1 MDGETRSFLNVW
13 LTAIAALCYCYYVTA
28 SLPPWKLRVL
38 SLLPVIAL
46 FAALPLCISTVIPSG
61 VTAFFLAWLCNSRL
75 LLLAFDSGPLRQ
87 HKKSI
92 PLFVTLACLP
102 LNVRS
107 ESNRRGAPAARAPK
121 LPFNWAAKIL
131 LLAVL
136 VTANGT
142 HCYKDANPKLLVA
155 IYSCMLYLLI
165 DVVLGFFI
173 NAVRLLTGVDLE
185 PPSNEPYL
193 STSLQDFWGR
203 RWNLVVTDTL
213 HQSVYV
219 PLRRAAEPFL
229 GRQWAN
235 FPAILA
241 TFLVSGLMHELLY
254 YYVIRAYP
262 TWEVT
267 WFFVFHGIC
276 VAAEVRIKAAAAA
289 RGSRWRIHPAVSGP
303 VAVTF
308 VVVTGSWW
316 FFPPLVRSGVD
327 VRVIEEC
334 NAPVKLLWKALEYI
348 GARLNI

>member
-1 MDGETRSFLNVW
+1 M
-13 LTAIAALCYCYYVTA
+13 
-28 SLPPWKLRVL
+28 
-38 SLLPVIAL
+38 
-46 FAALPLCISTVIPSG
+46 
-61 VTAFFLAWLCNSRL
+61 L
-75 LLLAFDSGPLRQ
+75 LLLRHGGPPSVEAEGSVPPPCHRTLRRPPSLYLHRHTRRSHRLLPRMALQLQAPPPRLRLRPSPSTQEVGPSVRDPRLPPPQCQVGIQPPRSSGRQ
-87 HKKSI
+87 S
-92 PLFVTLACLP
+92 
-102 LNVRS
+102 
-107 ESNRRGAPAARAPK
+107 PK

-142 HCYKDANPKLLVA
+142 HCYKDANPKLLLA

-185 PPSNEPYL
+185 LPSNEPYL

-229 GRQWAN
+229 GRRWAN